1 MFPWVDIFPHGGLLH
16 VQCRLA
22 DGLVQLGIPSVPPTA
37 EMLFVSLVR
46 ILCWLA
52 SSGATLQ
59 VSKSPQRDERA
70 RTIVATASA
79 ESRTAF
85 LTSGL
90 ALIG

>member
-1 MFPWVDIFPHGGLLH
+1 MVPWGDIFPHGGLH
-16 VQCRLA
+16 YVQCRLA
-22 DGLVQLGIPSVPPTA
+22 DGLVQLGIPSVPLTA

-59 VSKSPQRDERA
+59 VSESPQRDERA
-70 RTIVATASA
+70 RTIVATAIA